1 MSTEREPVTDD
12 RCVVVEKATVRVSRA
27 YKTPSMSE
35 YVGIPGQ
42 ARASRLPEASHD
54 RRDTRVALARRL
66 MHEACER

>member
-27 YKTPSMSE
+27 YKTPSMSD

-42 ARASRLPEASHD
+42 ARASRLSEASHD
-54 RRDTRVALARRL
+54 IPRMVGRIVLHTD
-66 MHEACER
+66 